1 MVLNSQHLCNMNQL
15 QSTYTSPVAVPPF
28 HDLSLSF
35 PLSFPTFYNALLGLR
50 CNIQTVAVSSVCAQL
65 GQEKSSLITIPAF
78 WSLSAVCCDKTLP
91 NHFSFAG
98 SNFSNDD
105 RMLPII
111 FLAAR
116 LCFFGFEGMAVNC
129 IKGLTMLTSN
139 KINKHPYLVF
149 TSYIQVAQFT
159 NWCHIH
165 DIVGCL

>member
-78 WSLSAVCCDKTLP
+78 WSLSAVLWQNTSKSLQLCRV
-91 NHFSFAG
+91 
-98 SNFSNDD
+98 FSNDD